1 MIGMNGTMVVRNEML
16 GKSRLESL
24 SDCIFAFAMTL
35 LVISLVDIPVIPK
48 VDAPQLLPTFI
59 SGMFSEFLIF
69 TIAFFIL
76 AAYWLAHHRI
86 LRSVE
91 YVDNRLIWVNIL
103 LLFFIVLIPFTTLIS
118 GDYDNVLEAVLLFHI
133 NLLCASALITLVW
146 LYIMEHGGE
155 LMGEKEAERELKDR
169 KGGVKFQ
176 ALVIPGV
183 IVLAIVV
190 SFIDPA
196 KSMLCYLF
204 IPVIMVVA
212 GKFSSH
218 MNQTS

>member
-1 MIGMNGTMVVRNEML
+1 
-16 GKSRLESL
+16 
-24 SDCIFAFAMTL
+24 
-35 LVISLVDIPVIPK
+35 
-48 VDAPQLLPTFI
+48 
-59 SGMFSEFLIF
+59 
-69 TIAFFIL
+69 
-76 AAYWLAHHRI
+76 
-86 LRSVE
+86 
-91 YVDNRLIWVNIL
+91 
-103 LLFFIVLIPFTTLIS
+103 
-118 GDYDNVLEAVLLFHI
+118 
-133 NLLCASALITLVW
+133 
-146 LYIMEHGGE
+146 MEHGGE